1 MGFKEIRE
9 KLVEADS
16 QAIAEWEA
24 RENNWLQGPVSIE
37 ERIAF
42 IEYRRSMLGGA
53 ISAILNELI
62 ALEQQQQQSS
72 GGD

>member
-1 MGFKEIRE
+1 MLKEIRD

-24 RENNWLQGPVSIE
+24 RENNYLQGPVGIE

-42 IEYRRSMLGGA
+42 IEYRRSMLSGA
-53 ISAILNELI
+53 ILAILNELI
-62 ALEQQQQQSS
+62 AQEHTQ
-72 GGD
+72 